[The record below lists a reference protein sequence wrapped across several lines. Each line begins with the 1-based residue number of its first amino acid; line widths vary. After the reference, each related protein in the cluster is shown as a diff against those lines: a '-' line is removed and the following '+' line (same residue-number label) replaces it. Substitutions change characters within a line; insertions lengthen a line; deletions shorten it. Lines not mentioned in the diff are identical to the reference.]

1 MRILSSYTLTV
12 RISVADLYRSLANNA
27 KPALVTGQI
36 AKEIE
41 KVGSLIEQLYG
52 VLNEDNLKL
61 E

>member
-1 MRILSSYTLTV
+1 MKLEYPIN
-12 RISVADLYRSLANNA
+12 DSLPNIE
-27 KPALVTGQI
+27 LVTGQI

-41 KVGSLIEQLYG
+41 RVGHLIERLYG

>member
-1 MRILSSYTLTV
+1 VIG
-12 RISVADLYRSLANNA
+12 LYRSLANGVES
-27 KPALVTGQI
+27 ALVTGQI

-41 KVGSLIEQLYG
+41 RVGHLIERLYG